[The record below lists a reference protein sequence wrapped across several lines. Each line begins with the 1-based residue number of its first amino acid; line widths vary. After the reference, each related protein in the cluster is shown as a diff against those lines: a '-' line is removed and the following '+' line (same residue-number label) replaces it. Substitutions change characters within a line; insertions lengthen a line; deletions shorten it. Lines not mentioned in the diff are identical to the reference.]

1 MLKHNRRDNFR
12 QGGGGVKSLSATT
25 KKTSYLKMTF

>member
-1 MLKHNRRDNFR
+1 MLEHSHRDSFR
-12 QGGGGVKSLSATT
+12 QGGGVKSLSATT

>member
-12 QGGGGVKSLSATT
+12 QGGGVKSLSATT